1 MRQKRSPIFSGAS
14 IKSHSFSVELL
25 FLHLI
30 LSHLKPFTGLNRLYA
45 FVLCFYSY
53 NPSEISTYFLN
64 TKGCILSCMYI
75 SFSLLYFVIILFYFS
90 LLYMFFSISI
100 YLIY

>member
-64 TKGCILSCMYI
+64 TKGCIFSCMYI
-75 SFSLLYFVIILFYFS
+75 SFLYYICYYSILF
-90 LLYMFFSISI
+90 FFIV
-100 YLIY
+100 YVF